1 MYDGQDEIHIHILQT
16 GNAFI
21 IMQKQKQKQ
30 KQKQRHH
37 HHHPALTNPE
47 SSTSAIGRDI
57 LSTSTKAAGA

>member
-21 IMQKQKQKQ
+21 IMQ